1 MPIEKVG
8 REQLAL
14 LKEALQQKLQE
25 IELTQQ
31 GRFYEIEVEQG
42 NTEIELYFDE
52 CANPITNF
60 NEDA

>member
-31 GRFYEIEVEQG
+31 GRFYEIEAEQG

-52 CANPITNF
+52 RANPITNF